1 MWLEELDGAEHTE
14 PADVSRKAS
23 NIVFFPASKH
33 GCELETRGSPAPA
46 APRLLF
52 LCAATARCTCA
63 GSHTCS
69 CHRTPPP
76 PQPPPL
82 PPRPRR
88 LSPPVAPLPQEDKLP
103 VRTTAFRGIHI
114 TGKTKVSRSQGV
126 ILKLFIVLSPALVP
140 SLAVV
145 HFVLPTCN
153 KGTCQPPSHL

>member
-1 MWLEELDGAEHTE
+1 MEPNTRNPQMFPGRLPTLCSFPPVNTSASWEHAVH
-14 PADVSRKAS
+14 PH
-23 NIVFFPASKH
+23 PPP
-33 GCELETRGSPAPA
+33 LPGSSFRVQPRHDAHAPA
-46 APRLLF
+46 LTRALAIAPPL
-52 LCAATARCTCA
+52 
-63 GSHTCS
+63 
-69 CHRTPPP
+69 

-114 TGKTKVSRSQGV
+114 TGKTKVSRSRGV
-126 ILKLFIVLSPALVP
+126 VLKLFIVLSPPLVP